1 MMEDDYFSIRSRFGL
16 VTVVIIMIVLSET
29 VSKTVGIP
37 VSILLFII
45 HFYLIFTGFYSRDD
59 EYPNNQGDN
68 YED

>member
-1 MMEDDYFSIRSRFGL
+1 MIEDDYFDMRSRFGL

-29 VSKTVGIP
+29 VSKNVGVP
-37 VSILLFII
+37 VSIFLCII